1 LAERE
6 PSTYLPYLA
15 ATLNNLA
22 LLDESQNRVEEA
34 RAHYQEDLRVYREL
48 FQNNSEKYAGDVAR
62 VEMRLVDLGKK
73 IPPDRPE
80 R

>member
-15 ATLNNLA
+15 ATLNNLV

-62 VEMRLVDLGKK
+62 VEVSLVDLGKK